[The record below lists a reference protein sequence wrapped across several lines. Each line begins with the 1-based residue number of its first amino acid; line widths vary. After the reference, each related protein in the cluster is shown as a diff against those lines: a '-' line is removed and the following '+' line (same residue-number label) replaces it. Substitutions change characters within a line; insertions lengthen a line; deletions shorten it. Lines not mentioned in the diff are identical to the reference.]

1 MTESVPKPYRPTR
14 QEVDDLIRRASE
26 HELGTEY
33 LLKGALDSVAATF
46 QVHAFVVEAARAAL
60 AGNEG
65 AEPPE

>member
-26 HELGTEY
+26 HVLGTEY
-33 LLKGALDSVAATF
+33 LLEGALDSVAATF

-60 AGNEG
+60 AGNGG

>member
-1 MTESVPKPYRPTR
+1 MTDRDLPKPYRPTR

-33 LLKGALDSVAATF
+33 LLQGALDSIAATF

-60 AGNEG
+60 Q
-65 AEPPE
+65 AEDRSPD